1 MPRTADK
8 TDIPNRLTEAGYLL
22 FTKHGYNATGIQQI
36 TDQAGV
42 PKGSFYNHFDSKEA
56 FAAEIIGNYTKWVGQ
71 AWDTCMADA
80 PAAPL
85 AAIDHIFTRF
95 IQHHEDTGCQGCL
108 VGNFAAEVTESS
120 AICREV
126 LRASAT
132 DWRSRLGGLIKQA
145 QDAGTVRADIPAE
158 PLAAFLWNAWEGA
171 LLRMKIEHS
180 PAPLKQTIRLL
191 LDHLL
196 RP

>member
-36 TDQAGV
+36 ADQAGV

-56 FAAEIIGNYTKWVGQ
+56 FAAAIIGNYTQWVGQ
-71 AWDTCMADA
+71 AWDACMADA
-80 PAAPL
+80 PADPL
-85 AAIDHIFTRF
+85 AAIDHIFARF
-95 IQHHEDTGCQGCL
+95 IRHHEDTGCQGCL

-120 AICREV
+120 AMCRQV
-126 LRASAT
+126 LSDSMR
-132 DWRSRLGGLIKQA
+132 DWRRRLGNLISAA
-145 QDAGTVRADIPAE
+145 QDAGSVRRDIAPE
-158 PLAAFLWNAWEGA
+158 QLAAFLWDAWEGA

-180 PAPLKQTIRLL
+180 SAPLKQTVQLVL
-191 LDHLL
+191 HQLL
-196 RP
+196 RA

>member
-36 TDQAGV
+36 ADQAGV

-56 FAAEIIGNYTKWVGQ
+56 FAAAIVSHYTKWVGQ

-80 PAAPL
+80 PAEPL
-85 AAIDHIFTRF
+85 AAIRHVFARF
-95 IQHHEDTGCQGCL
+95 IQHHENTECQGCL

-120 AICREV
+120 TLCREM
-126 LRASAT
+126 LSESAR
-132 DWRSRLGGLIKQA
+132 DWRQRLSTLVRQA
-145 QDAGTVRADIPAE
+145 QDAGAVRSDVSADQVS
-158 PLAAFLWNAWEGA
+158 AFLWDAWEGA

-180 PAPLKQTIRLL
+180 PEPLKQTVSLV
-191 LDHLL
+191 LDHFL

>member
-8 TDIPNRLTEAGYLL
+8 TDIPKRLTEAGYLL
-22 FTKHGYNATGIQQI
+22 FTQRGYNATGIQQI
-36 TDQAGV
+36 ADQAGV

-56 FAAEIIGNYTKWVGQ
+56 FAAAIIGNYTAWVGQ

-85 AAIDHIFTRF
+85 AAIEHVFARF
-95 IQHHEDTGCQGCL
+95 VQHHAETRCQGCL
-108 VGNFAAEVTESS
+108 VGNFAAEVAESS
-120 AICREV
+120 TLCRDMLQASAHDWRERLGTL
-126 LRASAT
+126 LRA
-132 DWRSRLGGLIKQA
+132 A
-145 QDAGTVRADIPAE
+145 QDAGTVRTDVPADQ
-158 PLAAFLWNAWEGA
+158 LSAFFWDVWEGA

-180 PAPLKQTIRLL
+180 IAPLQQTVRIVLG
-191 LDHLL
+191 HLL